1 MIPKLDVLF
10 LNLHRRCLN
19 YEARHGGF
27 LGIYYL
33 SAFLRKEGYEAKGFA
48 GTFLEG
54 TRFVDG
60 FCSSGNVSMIGLYCD
75 YDNVNENIFL
85 SHHIKEQYNL
95 PVIVGGPQATA
106 LDEKFFTESKC
117 DAVVLGEGELTVHE
131 LTRLFLNG
139 SGELAKIHGIAY
151 LTEKRTCKNACAD
164 ADKQS

>member
-54 TRFVDG
+54 TRFADG
-60 FCSSGNVSMIGLYCD
+60 FCSADNVSMIGLYCD

-85 SHHIKEQYNL
+85 SRRIKERYNL
-95 PVIVGGPQATA
+95 PVIVSGPQAAT
-106 LDEKFFTESKC
+106 LDEKFFRESKC
-117 DAVVLGEGELTVHE
+117 DAVVLGEGELTVRE
-131 LTRLFLNG
+131 LARLFLDG
-139 SGELAKIHGIAY
+139 SGELEKIHGIVYPTDSGLVKTPARSPI
-151 LTEKRTCKNACAD
+151 KK
-164 ADKQS
+164 S

>member
-85 SHHIKEQYNL
+85 SRHIKEQYNL

-106 LDEKFFTESKC
+106 LDEKFFYRVQMRCSC
-117 DAVVLGEGELTVHE
+117 FGRGRINRSRIDAVI
-131 LTRLFLNG
+131 
-139 SGELAKIHGIAY
+139 S
-151 LTEKRTCKNACAD
+151 
-164 ADKQS
+164 